1 MIAPLSRIIDRGG
14 FGLLSLKP
22 PSSPATKLPEHRGR
36 HAPASFTERP

>member
-22 PSSPATKLPEHRGR
+22 PSSTTTKPPEHGGS
-36 HAPASFTERP
+36 HAPASLTERP